1 MENALTNF
9 LGWHT
14 LIFGLMC
21 WILTFITR
29 RIVETALPH
38 LKKSADANHK
48 DVTYKTT
55 FARWW
60 NEVILYVMPP
70 SWGALAGGLASMY
83 PFPDGLTSLSAR
95 LFFGVVVGFF
105 SGFIYKIVK
114 KVVLKKFDIVKESDL
129 PEAKPPELAGD

>member
-21 WILTFITR
+21 WILTFLTR
-29 RIVETALPH
+29 KIVETALPH
-38 LKKSADANHK
+38 LKKSADANQAG
-48 DVTYKTT
+48 VTYKTT

-60 NEVILYVMPP
+60 NEVILYVVPVA
-70 SWGALAGGLASMY
+70 WGAGAAAAATMY
-83 PFPDGLTSLSAR
+83 PFPQGLTSLSAR
-95 LFFGVVVGFF
+95 LFFGIVVGFF

-114 KVVLKKFDIVKESDL
+114 KVVLKKFDIVKEEDL
-129 PEAKPPELAGD
+129 PEAKPPQLAGD